1 MGDLW
6 DLWDL
11 WDLQAPLGRMNQM
24 DRMDRM
30 DRMGH
35 LDLSDPW
42 ALEGK
47 FRKLELELELELA
60 LDPSCHKYRKSR
72 RLSSPL
78 CLQVWSGCFPRKR
91 ERARTRQR

>member
-1 MGDLW
+1 MW

-24 DRMDRM
+24 DQ
-30 DRMGH
+30 MGPVDH
-35 LDLSDPW
+35 LDLPDPW
-42 ALEGK
+42 APEGK
-47 FRKLELELELELA
+47 FRKLEELELELEELA
-60 LDPSCHKYRKSR
+60 LDPSFHKYRKSR